1 MNSVTSTDL
10 ARPRADYSR
19 RGPLRTAGI
28 ATTLGLLCFGGGCI
42 PHVGG
47 KPAAPTKP
55 NQYWDPPKAAV
66 TRDSIPQTPVPP
78 DIEPRLAKLTL
89 PDVVDIAMSNNPL
102 TRESYHQARAAGAT
116 IGAAYGAYLPQA
128 TVSGFVERQGT
139 ILASGASG
147 TSSGVVVQGSAFHTF
162 EEGSGSVS
170 WLLFSFGEMPSFN
183 YAKQAAF
190 AASFN
195 FNAAVQLSILTV
207 EQAYFSYNAAKAIV
221 QGDSQ
226 SVREDSANL
235 AAAQARKQVGV
246 ATNSDVLQAQ
256 TTLSQAILT
265 LETDLATVQTTR
277 GSLAVAMGVPATI
290 PYDISPE
297 PPNVPIQSV
306 TESVDTL
313 VERAVRSRPD
323 LAAFRAQAR
332 QAKAEV
338 GIVRGQGL
346 PSLTFGATG
355 FRTSYDV
362 PRLNQSVLTATLGI
376 SIPIL
381 NVPNWFNIKQA
392 SELAKAS
399 AANVDY
405 ERDVVVNQVFTSYYN
420 LGTATSRVKTSDDL
434 LASAQASYD
443 LALGQYKAGVGS
455 ILTVLTAQAALDSAR
470 SQEAS
475 ARWIWY
481 SSLAQLS
488 HDVGIIGVHGEANLS
503 LSADSSHKS
512 PPR

>member
-1 MNSVTSTDL
+1 MNSVTLIDL
-10 ARPRADYSR
+10 ARPRADYCR

-28 ATTLGLLCFGGGCI
+28 ATTLGLLCFGTGCI

-55 NQYWDPPKAAV
+55 NQYWTPPKAAI

-89 PDVVDIAMSNNPL
+89 VDVVNVALLNNPL
-102 TRESYHQARAAGAT
+102 TRVSYFEARAAGAT

-128 TVSGFVERQGT
+128 TLSGFAARQGT
-139 ILASGASG
+139 RSAGTTT
-147 TSSGVVVQGSAFHTF
+147 TSSGTVVTGSAFHSF
-162 EEGSGSVS
+162 DEGTGSVS
-170 WLLFSFGEMPSFN
+170 WLLFSFGEMPSFS
-183 YAKQAAF
+183 YAKQGAF

-195 FNAAVQLSILTV
+195 YNAAVQTAILTV

-221 QGDSQ
+221 QGDSE

-235 AAAQARKQVGV
+235 AAAQARHQVGV

-256 TTLSQAILT
+256 TTLAQAVLT

-277 GSLAVAMGVPATI
+277 GSLAVAMGLPATVR
-290 PYDISPE
+290 YDISPE

-306 TESVDTL
+306 SESVDTL
-313 VERAVRSRPD
+313 VEQAVRSRPD

-332 QAKAEV
+332 QAQAEV
-338 GIVRGQGL
+338 GVIRGQGL
-346 PSLTFGATG
+346 PSLTFNGTNG
-355 FRTSYDV
+355 RTSFDT
-362 PRLNQSVLTATLGI
+362 PRFNTTSYFANIGI

-381 NVPNWFNIKQA
+381 NVPNWFNIKNA
-392 SELAKAS
+392 KELARAS
-399 AANVDY
+399 AANAQY
-405 ERDVVVNQVFTSYYN
+405 ERDVVVNEVFTSYYN
-420 LGTATSRVKTSDDL
+420 LRTATARVKTADDL

-470 SQEAS
+470 SQQSS

-488 HDVGIIGVHGEANLS
+488 HDVGVIGLHGETNLG
-503 LSADSSHKS
+503 LTPDSTRTA